1 MKKTWLVGLAATM
14 LLGTTAALAAGG
26 SADNPLIS
34 LNYLQKTFLP
44 GLTSQVDGQIQ
55 KSLSQGYESAEQKL
69 VEKTNAYRKE
79 LSGAEEGELISSHF
93 LYRTYYRGDQ
103 ITLSAGSSIVL
114 LAGTATATAS
124 GSELVDLTDGTSA
137 TTMSLTP
144 THRYL
149 AGENGEVTVTILSD
163 AANISQAGII
173 NAKLSDEE
181 VTPFTDLVNTDWYY
195 EYAAYAYDR
204 GLFKGVTDSTFDP
217 KGAVTRG
224 MLTTVLY
231 RQAGQPGYDPG
242 EEKMDD
248 VATGAWYER
257 SVAWAASLGI
267 VDGMGDGTFQPNQNV
282 TREQVA
288 VMVYRYTKNSLGWD
302 VSEKGSLTKFSDRK
316 KVSDWATE
324 GLTWAVGAGILNGK
338 DDGTLDPQGTA
349 TRAEIAA
356 IMQRLANL

>member
-55 KSLSQGYESAEQKL
+55 RTLSQGYASADQKL
-69 VEKTNAYRKE
+69 VAQTNDIRKK
-79 LSGAEEGELISSHF
+79 LSGAEEGEMISSHF

-103 ITLSAGSSIVL
+103 ITLSAGSSIL
-114 LAGTATATAS
+114 LLEGTATAVAS
-124 GSELVDLTDGTSA
+124 GSEIIDLTDGISA
-137 TTMSLTP
+137 QTMNLTP
-144 THRYL
+144 SHRYL

-173 NAKLSDEE
+173 NAKLSDED
-181 VTPFTDLVNTDWYY
+181 VTPFTDLVSTDWYY
-195 EYAAYAYDR
+195 EYCAEAYDR
-204 GLFKGVTDSTFDP
+204 GLFQGVTDSTFAP
-217 KGAVTRG
+217 KGPVTRG

-231 RQAGQPGYDPG
+231 RQAGQPDYDPG
-242 EEKMDD
+242 DEKLED
-248 VATGAWYER
+248 VTAGAWYER
-257 SVAWAASLGI
+257 SVAWAASVGI

-288 VMVYRYTKNSLGWD
+288 VMVYRYAKSSLGWD
-302 VSEKGSLTKFSDRK
+302 VSEKGSLSQFSDRK

-324 GLTWAVGAGILNGK
+324 GLSWAVGAGILNGK
-338 DDGTLDPQGTA
+338 DGGTLDPQGTA
-349 TRAEIAA
+349 TRGEIAA